1 MLNKKLYDYLQVGK
15 TYMFKEGDWSM
26 PITIHSVEHGDILSD
41 GDYEYVLIND
51 TWDVDVSFHD
61 AGVKAGPSLIFYD
74 KDAEDNLIEK
84 TLITII

>member
-15 TYMFKEGDWSM
+15 TYVFNEGGFFKQ
-26 PITIHSVEHGDILSD
+26 ITIHSVDHGDMLSD

-51 TWDVDVSFHD
+51 TLDVDVSFHD
-61 AGVKAGPSLIFYD
+61 TGVKAGPSLIFYD

-84 TLITII
+84 TLITML

>member
-1 MLNKKLYDYLQVGK
+1 MLNKKLYDYLQIGK
-15 TYMFKEGDWSM
+15 TYIFNEGGFKI
-26 PITIHSVEHGDILSD
+26 PITIHSVDHGDVLSD

-61 AGVKAGPSLIFYD
+61 VGVKVGSSLIFYD

-84 TLITII
+84 TLIEII